1 MSIKR
6 AGVDHA
12 IFDRGNRG
20 ADALHVDLGVAFVG
34 IDDVETAP
42 VPELH
47 VHLAW
52 SILMESGDDE
62 PPAFSRQ
69 FACKIERVLLA
80 DRLDDTITQKAP
92 GSFFDGSDDSITII
106 HWKSFGGSHPARD
119 IAREGSSRHGD
130 DPCSRRVRKPS
141 QQCPEKADSDDGN
154 RVPCCDLAAAK
165 DVHCTAERLA
175 G

>member
-1 MSIKR
+1 M
-6 AGVDHA
+6 
-12 IFDRGNRG
+12 
-20 ADALHVDLGVAFVG
+20 
-34 IDDVETAP
+34 
-42 VPELH
+42 
-47 VHLAW
+47 
-52 SILMESGDDE
+52 
-62 PPAFSRQ
+62 
-69 FACKIERVLLA
+69 LA

-106 HWKSFGGSHPARD
+106 HWKSFGGSHPARN

-175 G
+175 GKRLPREASRQRHDRPRVGHIEFGVAPVGERCDALAERQLLDSLAEGIDDTPAFMPKRPRLAKEILLFS